1 MGNKDKNLFY
11 KDLEEPVSR
20 SFEYKKVVKP
30 LLERKRR
37 ARINKSLD
45 ELKELMMLL
54 SGEDGETAS
63 RLEKADI
70 LEVTVKYMRSLK
82 ESGCLALTPNVTYSQ
97 RFRGGF
103 SSCAAE
109 VSRFLAS
116 PTSGVDSHV
125 FNGVMSQVA
134 KTSMA
139 VESLPPN
146 VLAILAEQSR
156 INLQH
161 QHQSL
166 SLISDPTRC
175 EERPMEFSAT
185 PLDLSC
191 PTNTNTDG
199 SWRPWW

>member
-1 MGNKDKNLFY
+1 MLPSENMDARGMQ
-11 KDLEEPVSR
+11 
-20 SFEYKKVVKP
+20 
-30 LLERKRR
+30 RR
-37 ARINKSLD
+37 TKITECLD

-116 PTSGVDSHV
+116 PTSGVDSQAAQ
-125 FNGVMSQVA
+125 SIL
-134 KTSMA
+134 TS
-139 VESLPPN
+139 VNESRKIVNSLPPN
-146 VLAILAEQSR
+146 
-156 INLQH
+156 
-161 QHQSL
+161 SL
-166 SLISDPTRC
+166 VQMDF
-175 EERPMEFSAT
+175 ERF
-185 PLDLSC
+185 DL
-191 PTNTNTDG
+191 
-199 SWRPWW
+199 